1 MKSYFYLNFK
11 RKFAFLKRWSSIP
24 STTRVPFMWDSIS
37 GYKGFSDL
45 DHSFDLIV
53 GKTLTVRIF
62 RIIIHFVGKYMFVA
76 RWYVSIFH
84 NISSPTN
91 WQTIKIKKPIYKNVS
106 FSVRRHKNF
115 EDILQAKFNV
125 SEVFL
130 HPHYRLR
137 GRVSLASHKRIQHRP
152 GCKINRIRISKGRRI
167 VSLGHGWYWTYQV
180 ASANLY
186 GGCS

>member
-1 MKSYFYLNFK
+1 MVIWWQNTIGKANATMVFSVTYHTIIWWFWRQLHSVWKSLQNVSFTKSYFYLNFK

-24 STTRVPFMWDSIS
+24 STTGVPFMWDSIS

-45 DHSFDLIV
+45 DHSFGLV
-53 GKTLTVRIF
+53 SETLTVRIG

-115 EDILQAKFNV
+115 EDILQVKFNV
-125 SEVFL
+125 REV
-130 HPHYRLR
+130 
-137 GRVSLASHKRIQHRP
+137 Q
-152 GCKINRIRISKGRRI
+152 
-167 VSLGHGWYWTYQV
+167 
-180 ASANLY
+180 
-186 GGCS
+186 